1 MCGFIVRKPLG
12 KLRAGMR
19 SLWMRSPARCFFWA
33 AAAGTRAG
41 WMRERFRMPDIRF
54 RPLRRE
60 RLVWRDPAGTR

>member
-1 MCGFIVRKPLG
+1 MRIYCAEALG
-12 KLRAGMR
+12 QI
-19 SLWMRSPARCFFWA
+19 ARRHAKFVDAISGQMFFW